1 MQEQINRVIFK
12 VFNETKKILYIE
24 ILKKIIQI
32 LSIFIGLYFLDIKIL
47 IGGFVI
53 TNVIGYLLNTIYSSK
68 ILVVKLKD
76 ELLIVLKISLI
87 SFLCII
93 STTYLS
99 SLLNLKGYYSFF
111 TFPFILFLYVF
122 GIHFLKIFNFKV
134 EIKNLINLYRRN

>member
-99 SLLNLKGYYSFF
+99 SL
-111 TFPFILFLYVF
+111 
-122 GIHFLKIFNFKV
+122 
-134 EIKNLINLYRRN
+134 